1 MKLWY
6 KPPFYTASHIAS
18 GVLSYYFPI
27 IFPLIVIYHG
37 IQYVMN
43 IRFFILEKAIRPGN
57 SLSHTIL
64 KLAETLL
71 GLLVASAI
79 YLWRH

>member
-18 GVLSYYFPI
+18 GVLSYYFPV
-27 IFPLIVIYHG
+27 IFPIVIIYHVL
-37 IQYVMN
+37 QYFLD
-43 IRFFILEKAIRPGN
+43 IRFFILEKAIRHGN

-71 GLLVASAI
+71 GLLIASAI
-79 YLWRH
+79 HLWRH

>member
-27 IFPLIVIYHG
+27 VFPFVVMYHAV
-37 IQYVMN
+37 QYILN
-43 IRFFILEKAIRPGN
+43 IRFFILEKAIRHGN

-71 GLLVASAI
+71 GLLIASAI
-79 YLWRH
+79 YLWRQ